1 MPDIIEAFVG
11 EYASGK
17 SEVSINRALAL
28 KAQGQSVTIADLDLV
43 EPVYTLRPLKQ
54 HLIRLGLDVIAWE
67 THETMGLGEA
77 GMILHPEMKG
87 LIKRTGTIVLD
98 VGYGVY
104 GSEILNVIDDLPQ
117 HPGLKVYL
125 VVNITRPMTNTK
137 AAIVEEAQ
145 RFKQLNGLINNS
157 HLGPETTRDLVIRGA
172 KVVAEAAQELNQP
185 VIATSAM
192 VEIAAKLSP
201 ADVYGQTIWPLKRYM
216 PGAFW

>member
-28 KAQGQSVTIADLDLV
+28 HAQGQSVTIADLDLV

-54 HLIRLGLDVIAWE
+54 QLIKQGLHVIAWE
-67 THETMGLGEA
+67 THETVGLGEA

-87 LIKRTGTIVLD
+87 LLRRSGTIVLD

-104 GSEILNVIDDLPQ
+104 GSEILNVIDDLPE

-137 AAIVEEAQ
+137 EAIVEEAR
-145 RFKQLNGLINNS
+145 RFHKLNGLLNNS
-157 HLGPETTRDLVIRGA
+157 HLGPETTRELVIRGA
-172 KVVAEAAQELNQP
+172 KVVAEAAEELHIP
-185 VIATSAM
+185 VIATSAL
-192 VEIAAKLSP
+192 VEIATELSP
-201 ADVYGQTIWPLKRYM
+201 ADVYGQAIWPLKRYM